1 MSGYDG
7 LIGYICICTWPLPN
21 LMSII
26 QDTLDTTERFF
37 IIFFNSVSIH
47 LLPSAYVSKEVLFS
61 NPSILVPE
69 LWAIAEHAEPLFCE
83 VYRIEIRCITLLSLT
98 YLQSVAK
105 LDPSQAEDN
114 TRVTGFRC

>member
-1 MSGYDG
+1 MYVAFAKFDVYNSGY
-7 LIGYICICTWPLPN
+7 LRYNRAIFHRLF
-21 LMSII
+21 
-26 QDTLDTTERFF
+26 QFRLDTFP
-37 IIFFNSVSIH
+37 SV
-47 LLPSAYVSKEVLFS
+47 YVSKEVLFS

-105 LDPSQAEDN
+105 LDPSQAKDN
-114 TRVTGFRC
+114 TRVTGFPSNRC